1 MSRKL
6 TALLSIPLLAACFV
20 CLPAIGAD
28 DDDSK
33 PKHSIKD
40 VMKKAMKGPL
50 LKKVASGEASDKE
63 KKQLKA
69 MMVSLSK
76 NEPPKGDADSWKELT
91 GALVKAA
98 NSAVEG
104 GEDAGEALKKAA
116 NCKACHG
123 KHKG

>member
-1 MSRKL
+1 MSKKL

-28 DDDSK
+28 DDAE
-33 PKHSIKD
+33 PKFKTKE

-50 LKKVASGEASDKE
+50 LKKVASGEASEKE

-76 NEPPKGDADSWKELT
+76 NEPPKGEADSWKELT
-91 GALVKAA
+91 GALVAA
-98 NSAVEG
+98 ADKAVEG
-104 GEDAGEALKKAA
+104 ADDAGAALKKAA
-116 NCKACHG
+116 NCKGCHS